1 MNVNDKEEISD
12 TNSKVIL
19 HATQETTKGKE
30 SNNLRAKRTF
40 WDRIPKYKWWVT
52 PLNIFLISLFLII
65 IDVVTLPN
73 TAWLRVDWAWWAVG
87 GLFFAYLVSFI
98 IFKRPAIAWIVGPIL
113 MIGASGLLLAIDL
126 VFPPNDGPLGM
137 DWAIIP
143 ITALLTFGV
152 LIPIVTIFGR
162 KKEKPIE
169 KFKKAI
175 AEMQK
180 QDESLDTSQE

>member
-1 MNVNDKEEISD
+1 MSVKKKKEKLEI
-12 TNSKVIL
+12 NSKDIL
-19 HATQETTKGKE
+19 QSTQVTTQEKD
-30 SNNLRAKRTF
+30 SNNLPSKRTF

-52 PLNIFLISLFLII
+52 PLNIFLISVFLII

-73 TAWLRVDWAWWAVG
+73 TAWIRVDWAWWAVG

-152 LIPIVTIFGR
+152 LIPIVTKFGR
-162 KKEKPIE
+162 RKEKPIE

-175 AEMQK
+175 ADMQQ
-180 QDESLDTSQE
+180 QDESSDTSQE